1 MLTDN
6 VIALSFLMTDARTS
20 QTGLQQSC
28 VNWFRHH
35 PQVRVQPPL
44 HFIYSFPKRLLMQ
57 KATANLGICITI
69 KQPYFYTEQ
78 FYFAVAIGPVVM

>member
-1 MLTDN
+1 
-6 VIALSFLMTDARTS
+6 MTDVRTS

-35 PQVRVQPPL
+35 TQVRVQPPL
-44 HFIYSFPKRLLMQ
+44 RFIYSLPKQLLMQ

-69 KQPYFYTEQ
+69 KQPYFCTAFLLCCGYRSSSYVNIFWT
-78 FYFAVAIGPVVM
+78 